1 MADERLNLASLC
13 GGAVQ
18 EKVDRALEKVAK
30 NILDPN
36 TEAKKKRSITLKISL
51 EPDEDDREDVKVS
64 SEVSYTLAPETGVQ
78 TQFFMYKDLQS
89 GRVTVTEHRKGEIKG
104 QLSFSDMEARL
115 ERKAQQERVDQEAE
129 DRENPEEDRRQAV
142 LDFRKHG

>member
-1 MADERLNLASLC
+1 MDERLNLASIC

-36 TEAKKKRSITLKISL
+36 TDAKKKRSITLKITL

-64 SEVSYTLAPETGVQ
+64 SEVSYTLASETGVQ
-78 TQFFMYKDLQS
+78 TQFFMYKDLES

-104 QLSFSDMEARL
+104 QLSFSDMGVTLDKMARKEKVSQEMEAR
-115 ERKAQQERVDQEAE
+115 EY
-129 DRENPEEDRRQAV
+129 PEETAKSV

>member
-1 MADERLNLASLC
+1 MDERLNLASIC

-36 TEAKKKRSITLKISL
+36 TDARKKRSITLKITL

-64 SEVSYTLAPETGVQ
+64 SEVSYTLASETGVQ
-78 TQFFMYKDLQS
+78 TQFFMYKDLES

-104 QLSFSDMEARL
+104 QLSFSDMASIL
-115 ERKAQQERVDQEAE
+115 DRKAQQEKVNQEMEA
-129 DRENPEEDRRQAV
+129 REYPKEERTQAV

>member
-1 MADERLNLASLC
+1 MDERLNLASIC

-36 TEAKKKRSITLKISL
+36 TDAKKKRSITLKITL

-64 SEVSYTLAPETGVQ
+64 SEVSYTLASETGVQ
-78 TQFFMYKDLQS
+78 TQFFMYKDLES

-104 QLSFSDMEARL
+104 QLSFSDMASIL
-115 ERKAQQERVDQEAE
+115 DRKAQQEKVNQEMEA
-129 DRENPEEDRRQAV
+129 REYPKEERTQAV

>member
-1 MADERLNLASLC
+1 MDERLNLASIC

-36 TEAKKKRSITLKISL
+36 TDAKKKRSITLKITL

-64 SEVSYTLAPETGVQ
+64 SEVSYTLASETGVQ
-78 TQFFMYKDLQS
+78 TQFFMYKDLES

-104 QLSFSDMEARL
+104 QLSFSDMASIL
-115 ERKAQQERVDQEAE
+115 DRKAQKEKVNQEMEA
-129 DRENPEEDRRQAV
+129 REYPKEERTQAV

>member
-1 MADERLNLASLC
+1 MEERLNLASIC

-36 TEAKKKRSITLKISL
+36 TEAKKKRTITLKITM

-64 SEVSYTLAPETGVQ
+64 SEVAYTLAPETGVQ

-104 QLSFSDMEARL
+104 QLSFSDMGTIL
-115 ERKAQQERVDQEAE
+115 ERKAQQEKVNQEMEA
-129 DRENPEEDRRQAV
+129 REYPDEEINQSV